1 MATTVSTTIPA
12 DNSSLGYWEKTVT
25 DVNNVDESFA
35 NARDLGYTRLN
46 YARVSVV
53 GKLSEYYDS
62 SDMYKIQLQS
72 NGTVSLSIKGG
83 DSSNEKVLDLSA
95 YEQKLDEL
103 KKITDPEGWAKE
115 QEEKALAEQNKDWM
129 AEWAPG
135 LKVEVYTINKNGKET
150 LIGDSSAEKGTET
163 RDNIDAMFSGE
174 YKAKKDTMLY
184 IKITRDDTVSKNE
197 ELAYVLQI
205 QQGEKYKHDYV
216 SKEGLSDDSKNKT
229 ETKIPL
235 TQTSASGSLSSVNAL
250 QIQASKYEAT
260 AQMLQ
265 VGYLNMANILNSRK

>member
-1 MATTVSTTIPA
+1 
-12 DNSSLGYWEKTVT
+12 
-25 DVNNVDESFA
+25 
-35 NARDLGYTRLN
+35 
-46 YARVSVV
+46 
-53 GKLSEYYDS
+53 
-62 SDMYKIQLQS
+62 
-72 NGTVSLSIKGG
+72 
-83 DSSNEKVLDLSA
+83 
-95 YEQKLDEL
+95 
-103 KKITDPEGWAKE
+103 
-115 QEEKALAEQNKDWM
+115 
-129 AEWAPG
+129 
-135 LKVEVYTINKNGKET
+135 
-150 LIGDSSAEKGTET
+150 
-163 RDNIDAMFSGE
+163 
-174 YKAKKDTMLY
+174 MLY

-216 SKEGLSDDSKNKT
+216 SKEGLSNDSKNKT

>member
-12 DNSSLGYWEKTVT
+12 DNSNLGYWEKTVT
-25 DVNNVDESFA
+25 DVNNVDESFS

-53 GKLSEYYDS
+53 GKLSKYYDS

-72 NGTVSLSIKGG
+72 NGKVSLSIKGG
-83 DSSNEKVLDLSA
+83 DSRNDKVLDLSA

-103 KKITDPEGWAKE
+103 KRITDPEGWAKD
-115 QEEKALAEQNKDWM
+115 QEEKALAEKNKDWM
-129 AEWAPG
+129 AELAPG

-163 RDNIDAMFSGE
+163 RDNIDAMFGGE

-184 IKITRDDTVSKNE
+184 IKITRDDTVGKND

-205 QQGEKYKHDYV
+205 QQGDKYKHDYV
-216 SKEGLSDDSKNKT
+216 SKEGLSDDSTNKT

-250 QIQASKYEAT
+250 QIQASRYEAT

-265 VGYLNMANILNSRK
+265 IGYLNIANILNNRK

>member
-12 DNSSLGYWEKTVT
+12 DNSNLGYWEKTVT
-25 DVNNVDESFA
+25 DVNNVDESFS

-53 GKLSEYYDS
+53 GKLSKYYDS

-72 NGTVSLSIKGG
+72 NGKVSLSIKGG
-83 DSSNEKVLDLSA
+83 DSRNDKVLDLSA

-103 KKITDPEGWAKE
+103 KRITDPEGWAKD
-115 QEEKALAEQNKDWM
+115 QEEKALAEKNKDWI
-129 AEWAPG
+129 AELAPG

-163 RDNIDAMFSGE
+163 RDNIDAMFGGE

-184 IKITRDDTVSKNE
+184 IKITRDDTVGKND

-205 QQGEKYKHDYV
+205 QQGDKYKHDYV
-216 SKEGLSDDSKNKT
+216 SKEGLSDDSTNKT

-250 QIQASKYEAT
+250 QIQASRYEAT

-265 VGYLNMANILNSRK
+265 IGYLNIANILNNRK

>member
-12 DNSSLGYWEKTVT
+12 DSSNLGYWEKNVT
-25 DVNNVDESFA
+25 DMNNIDETFA

-53 GKLSEYYDS
+53 GKLSQYYDS
-62 SDMYKIQLQS
+62 VDMYKIQLQS
-72 NGTVSLSIKGG
+72 NGVVSLSIKGG
-83 DSSNEKVLDLSA
+83 NAENEKVLDLSK

-103 KKITDPEGWAKE
+103 KQITDPEGWAKE
-115 QEEKALAEQNKDWM
+115 QEEKLEAEKNKDWM
-129 AEWAPG
+129 AELAPG
-135 LKVEVYTINKNGKET
+135 LKVEVYTLKKNGQEV
-150 LIGDSSAEKGTET
+150 LIGDSSAEKGTEV

-174 YKAKKDTMLY
+174 YKAQKDTMLY
-184 IKITRDDTVSKNE
+184 IKITRDDTVGSND
-197 ELAYVLQI
+197 ELAYVMQI
-205 QQGEKYKHDYV
+205 QQGDKYVHDYV
-216 SKEGLSDDSKNKT
+216 SKESVSSDTKNKT

-250 QIQASKYEAT
+250 QIQATKYEAT

-265 VGYLNMANILNSRK
+265 VGYLNMANILSKK

>member
-103 KKITDPEGWAKE
+103 KRITDPEGWAKE
-115 QEEKALAEQNKDWM
+115 QEEKKLAEQNKDWM
-129 AEWAPG
+129 AELAPG

-150 LIGDSSAEKGTET
+150 LIGDSSAEKGTDCLLYT
-163 RDNIDAMFSGE
+163 SPSPRDE

-229 ETKIPL
+229 ETRIPL

>member
-1 MATTVSTTIPA
+1 
-12 DNSSLGYWEKTVT
+12 
-25 DVNNVDESFA
+25 
-35 NARDLGYTRLN
+35 
-46 YARVSVV
+46 
-53 GKLSEYYDS
+53 
-62 SDMYKIQLQS
+62 MYKIQLQS

-129 AEWAPG
+129 AELAPG
-135 LKVEVYTINKNGKET
+135 LKVEVYTINK
-150 LIGDSSAEKGTET
+150 KGTET

>member
-12 DNSSLGYWEKTVT
+12 DSSNLGYWEKTVT
-25 DVNNVDESFA
+25 DMNNIDETFA

-53 GKLSEYYDS
+53 GKLSESYDS
-62 SDMYKIQLQS
+62 VDMYKIQLQS
-72 NGTVSLSIKGG
+72 NGVVSLSVKGG
-83 DSSNEKVLDLSA
+83 NADKDKVLDLSK

-103 KKITDPEGWAKE
+103 KQITDPEGWAKE
-115 QEEKALAEQNKDWM
+115 QAEKMEAEANKDWM
-129 AEWAPG
+129 AELAPG
-135 LKVEVYTINKNGKET
+135 LKVEVYTLKKNGQEV

-163 RDNIDAMFSGE
+163 RDNIDAMFRGE
-174 YKAKKDTMLY
+174 YKAQKDTMLY
-184 IKITRDDTVSKNE
+184 IKITRDDTVGKND
-197 ELAYVLQI
+197 ELAYVMQI
-205 QQGEKYKHDYV
+205 QQGEKYVHDYV
-216 SKEGLSDDSKNKT
+216 SKESLSEDSTNKT

-265 VGYLNMANILNSRK
+265 VGYLNMANILSKK